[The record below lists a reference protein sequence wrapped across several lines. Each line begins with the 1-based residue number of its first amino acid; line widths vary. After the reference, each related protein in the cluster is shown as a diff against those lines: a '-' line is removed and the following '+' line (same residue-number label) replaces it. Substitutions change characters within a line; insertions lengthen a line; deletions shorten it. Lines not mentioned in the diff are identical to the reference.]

1 MKKEAIE
8 AEFGAW
14 VGIDW
19 ADEKHAVCLR
29 PEGSEEIEYFE
40 LKQEPEAI
48 VDWIHGLRSRFGG
61 RKIAIAL
68 EQSRGALIYMLMNF
82 DFLTFFPINPKTMKM
97 YREALRSSGAKDDPS
112 DAELLLDFLQTHR
125 KHLRVWKPEEP
136 QTRKLRM
143 LVEGRR
149 KLVNNSSS
157 VCLRIEQLLKY
168 YYPQALNWVG
178 DLKSPLA
185 CDFLMKWPS
194 LETVKKAK
202 PVQLRKFY
210 WKHNCRNN
218 ELIEQRIS
226 EVSRAIPLTE
236 DEAIVSSS
244 VLMLQALIPVI
255 RELTAA
261 IERFE
266 RQIQECFQ
274 EYPDRFLY
282 ESLPGAGAALQPRLA
297 VAMGMDRDRFQS
309 SVELQQFSG
318 IAPVTVK
325 SGKNSWVHWRWA
337 CPKFVRQS
345 FHEFAGCSL
354 VKSSWAKAYYDQMR
368 AKNKGHHAAL
378 RAVAF
383 KWQRIIFRCW
393 KDGKPYDENQ
403 YLKVLQRRGSP
414 FMSLVHLTKPASL
427 SQSSWKGAGSI
438 IAQLVQSSSG
448 KQCGKIEN
456 AKTQSRK
463 TT

>member
-8 AEFGAW
+8 KEFGAW

-19 ADEKHAVCLR
+19 GDEKHAVCVR

-48 VDWIHGLRSRFGG
+48 VDWIHGLRSRFEG
-61 RKIAIAL
+61 RKIAIGL

-149 KLVNNSSS
+149 KLVDESSDVS
-157 VCLRIEQLLKY
+157 RRIEQLLKF
-168 YYPQALNWVG
+168 YYPQDLDWVG
-178 DLKSPLA
+178 DLKTPLA

-194 LETVKKAK
+194 LKQIKKAK
-202 PVQLRKFY
+202 PAQLRKFY
-210 WKHNCRNN
+210 RQHNCRNN
-218 ELIEQRIS
+218 ELIERRIS
-226 EVSRAIPLTE
+226 EVGRAIPLTE
-236 DEAIVSSS
+236 DEAIISVS
-244 VLMLQALIPVI
+244 VLMVQALIPLM
-255 RELTAA
+255 RDLTTG

-266 RQIQECFQ
+266 SQIQECFE

-282 ESLPGAGAALQPRLA
+282 ESLPGAGPALKPRLA
-297 VAMGMDRDRFQS
+297 AAMGTNRDRYQNA
-309 SVELQQFSG
+309 VELQQFSG
-318 IAPVTVK
+318 IAPVTVT
-325 SGKNSWVHWRWA
+325 SGKNRWVHWRWA

-354 VKSSWAKAYYDQMR
+354 VKSSWAKAYYDHMR
-368 AKNKGHHAAL
+368 ANGKGHHAAL

-403 YLKVLQRRGSP
+403 YLKVLQRRNSP
-414 FMSLVHLTKPASL
+414 FMSLVNLPKPASL
-427 SQSSWKGAGSI
+427 SQSSWKSAGSI
-438 IAQLVQSSSG
+438 IAELIQKS
-448 KQCGKIEN
+448 C
-456 AKTQSRK
+456 
-463 TT
+463 